1 MSKWLVTV
9 SMAMVLAA
17 SGAQAA
23 GDAEA
28 GKAKSVTCLACHGP
42 AGNSV
47 NPVWPKLAGQHAS
60 YIKKQLMDFRNE
72 KDNTRA
78 DPLMTTQAKLLQ
90 SEQDIDDLAAFFS
103 AQTQNGGSADPKAVK
118 LGEQL
123 YRAGDGN
130 RGIAACMACHGPA
143 GDGNPSANFPRIAGQ
158 HAAYVEKALKDFRD
172 GKRTNDPQR
181 MMQGV
186 VDKMTDKEIAAVAQY
201 IQGLH

>member
-9 SMAMVLAA
+9 SMAMMLAV

-42 AGNSV
+42 EGNSV

-60 YIKKQLMDFRNE
+60 YIKKQLTDFRSD
-72 KDNTRA
+72 KRA
-78 DPLMTTQAKLLQ
+78 DPLMTTQAKILQ
-90 SEQDIDDLAAFFS
+90 SEQDIDDLAAYFS
-103 AQTQNGGSADPKAVK
+103 AQTQSGGSAAPDAVK
-118 LGEQL
+118 NGEKL
-123 YRAGDGN
+123 YRAGDSA

-143 GDGNPSANFPRIAGQ
+143 GDGNPAANFPRIAGQ

-186 VDKMTDKEIAAVAQY
+186 ADKMSDADIKAVAQY
-201 IQGLH
+201 VQGLH